1 VNAIFGK
8 SLRQGGWLARCRCV
22 HGSACVLYSMSIK
35 MPALSWNLSHNDCPV
50 FLSHASRIELRTL
63 WGAQVRLLVRGADTV
78 LGDAASDEELFATET
93 LLTRFEALCSP
104 ILPFGKH
111 LLLT

>member
-1 VNAIFGK
+1 MCTRFRLCA
-8 SLRQGGWLARCRCV
+8 
-22 HGSACVLYSMSIK
+22 HSMSIR
-35 MPALSWNLSHNDCPV
+35 MPALSWNVSHNDCPV
-50 FLSHASRIELRTL
+50 FLSLGTL

-104 ILPFGKH
+104 MLPFGKH

>member
-1 VNAIFGK
+1 M
-8 SLRQGGWLARCRCV
+8 ARCRCV